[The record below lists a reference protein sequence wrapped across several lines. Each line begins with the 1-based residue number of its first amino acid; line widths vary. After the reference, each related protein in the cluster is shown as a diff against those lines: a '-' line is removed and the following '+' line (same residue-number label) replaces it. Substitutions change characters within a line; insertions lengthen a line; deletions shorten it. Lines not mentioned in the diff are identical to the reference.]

1 MRFHEYAVG
10 TVYVTPTVIVPLE
23 EIIAFAEQYDPQ
35 YFHVDEEKAKRGL
48 FGGIVASGMHSV
60 ALLNAQWVKMGYF
73 GDDILGGLG
82 IEVSWSRPVYPGDE
96 IYGEFQ
102 IAEKTKSPGGN
113 AGVVTVELTG
123 KKSDHKAFC
132 QASMRVLVRV

>member
-1 MRFHEYAVG
+1 MRFHEYEVG
-10 TVYVTPTVIVPLE
+10 TVYVTPKVVVSLE
-23 EIIAFAEQYDPQ
+23 EIIAFAERYDPQ
-35 YFHVDEEKAKRGL
+35 YFHVDAEKAKSGL
-48 FGGIVASGMHSV
+48 FKGIVASGMHSV
-60 ALLNAQWVKMGYF
+60 ALLNAEWVKMGYF

-102 IAEKTKSPGGN
+102 IAEKVKSPGGN
-113 AGVVTVELTG
+113 TGLVTVQLTG
-123 KKSDHKAFC
+123 KKSDDKPFS